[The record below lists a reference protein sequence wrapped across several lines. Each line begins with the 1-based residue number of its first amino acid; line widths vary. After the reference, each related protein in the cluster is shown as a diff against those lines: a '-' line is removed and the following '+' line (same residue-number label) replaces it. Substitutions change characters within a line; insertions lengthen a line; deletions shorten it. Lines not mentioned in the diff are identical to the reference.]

1 MTQEQMKNDLR
12 HIKIVDSAE
21 PDKLGKAE
29 IRSRLLEIGWRQQRL
44 QSGDYMFYTCQYQ
57 KLGITRKTTRDFLNS
72 LNDKFG
78 KQLEEMLEVFDIC
91 VLLIENPWQWTNTGQ
106 MLTSRGLE
114 RHVKKEVLNYI
125 HRWEAKGFILE
136 RTANWQDT
144 VVRLN
149 ELYALYQRP
158 YSLSA
163 RSKGYSDERLLA
175 LPSGVRGKTGE
186 KVLET
191 LGSLQSIANAPKE
204 QLLTIDGIGNKKV
217 ELIYNH
223 FRKSANRDLTN
234 LP

>member
-1 MTQEQMKNDLR
+1 MEKEELR

-21 PDKLGKAE
+21 PWE
-29 IRSRLLEIGWRQQRL
+29 IKERLLEIGWRPQRL

-125 HRWEAKGFILE
+125 HRWQAKGFILE

-144 VVRLN
+144 VDRLN
-149 ELYALYQRP
+149 ELYALYQKP

-163 RSKGYSDERLLA
+163 RSKGYADERLLA
-175 LPSGVRGKTGE
+175 LPSGLRGKAGMGLLNGRSLKDIASMTTEQILCE
-186 KVLET
+186 K
-191 LGSLQSIANAPKE
+191 
-204 QLLTIDGIGNKKV
+204 IDGIGNKRA
-217 ELIYNH
+217 ELCYNH
-223 FRKSANRDLTN
+223 FNRRTN
-234 LP
+234 NADSVS

>member
-1 MTQEQMKNDLR
+1 MANEGTQSALIKYRYVDTREPWQIREKLIETGWEQKTLHCGDFLFQASDY
-12 HIKIVDSAE
+12 KKVIV
-21 PDKLGKAE
+21 
-29 IRSRLLEIGWRQQRL
+29 
-44 QSGDYMFYTCQYQ
+44 
-57 KLGITRKTTRDFLNS
+57 TRKTTSDMLSS
-72 LNDKFG
+72 LNKNFSQ
-78 KQLEEMLEVFDIC
+78 QLEAILETADIC
-91 VLLIENPWQWTNTGQ
+91 VILVENPWQWVRDTGQ
-106 MLTSRGLE
+106 LLTARGLE
-114 RHVKKEVLNYI
+114 KHIKKEVLNYI

-136 RTANWQDT
+136 RTIDWKDT
-144 VVRLN
+144 VNRLN

-191 LGSLQSIANAPKE
+191 LGSLQFIANALEE
-204 QLLTIDGIGNKKV
+204 QLLAIDGIGQRKA

-223 FRKSANRDLTN
+223 FRKIPRNDLTN

>member
-1 MTQEQMKNDLR
+1 MTETIKDDLR
-12 HIKIVDSAE
+12 HIKIVDSRE
-21 PDKLGKAE
+21 PAE
-29 IRSRLLEIGWRQQRL
+29 IRTKLLELGWRQQRL
-44 QSGDYMFYTCQYQ
+44 QSGDFMFWTCQYQ
-57 KLGITRKTTRDFLNS
+57 MLGITRKTTQDFMNS
-72 LNDKFG
+72 INDKFSQ
-78 KQLEEMLEVFDIC
+78 QLEVMLETYNIC
-91 VLLIENPWQWTNTGQ
+91 VMLVENPWQWVKGTGQ
-106 MLTSRGLE
+106 LYTTYRLE
-114 RHVKKEVLNYI
+114 KHIKKEILNFI

-136 RTANWQDT
+136 RTIDWKDT
-144 VVRLN
+144 CDRLN

-223 FRKSANRDLTN
+223 FRRNVNRDLTN